1 MKEKRE
7 KGWNFSFYK
16 SPLSLLSYPTTPQ
29 DLSFTWLFINY
40 VKPTT
45 WSLHKLARLALAI
58 LQASVIV
65 CTHEH
70 FAKSLNKLWTLW
82 VKTTS
87 RTGLTVYAHKNC
99 LHTINPEK
107 KGWIMNCLWILSS
120 SMIILLHPLS
130 RWIWQNFLRLRK
142 LLRFWTRR
150 DYSLDM

>member
-1 MKEKRE
+1 MKEKRG

-107 KGWIMNCLWILSS
+107 KRLDNELSVDTIKFYDNLTAS
-120 SMIILLHPLS
+120 SFKMDLTKLSTAKKIVTLL
-130 RWIWQNFLRLRK
+130 
-142 LLRFWTRR
+142 
-150 DYSLDM
+150 D